1 MIEIRDLIIQ
11 GNRDFQLQ
19 VPELKISSGQFIQVV
34 GNNNSGKSLLL
45 KVLSFEYREFKGE
58 IEYNGF
64 PAKSGSYKALL
75 ISSETALLPEAS
87 VNRNIFLPFQ
97 RVTKRK
103 KETIMGLL
111 KNTGLLS
118 SINDPVYTLS
128 RSEKKSLELV
138 RAVVQLPHYLLLDD
152 YDTYF
157 DNHSLNKLSAVFEFA
172 AKSGTT
178 IMVTSNQQIENLS
191 NNYIINGGVLEKL

>member
-1 MIEIRDLIIQ
+1 M
-11 GNRDFQLQ
+11 GNRNSQLH

-45 KVLSFEYREFKGE
+45 RAISFCYMNCKGE
-58 IEYNGF
+58 IVYNGF
-64 PAKSGSYKALL
+64 PAKQGSYRALL

-97 RVTKRK
+97 RITKRK
-103 KETIMGLL
+103 KDTIMGLL
-111 KNTGLLS
+111 KNTGLIS

-138 RAVVQLPHYLLLDD
+138 RAIVQLPHYLLLDD

-157 DNHSLNKLSAVFEFA
+157 DNHSLNKLSAVFEYA

-178 IMVTSNQQIENLS
+178 IMVTSKQQIGSLL
-191 NNYIINGGVLEKL
+191 NNYMINGGVLEKL